1 METSRCGSCRK
12 RLTCSGDELAF
23 GCTGYEPDGAERR
36 ARAVGKRQARNWF
49 GSLLAYEMA
58 SAILAVGLV
67 IAAGYVLD
75 ALGLLGLP

>member
-1 METSRCGSCRK
+1 
-12 RLTCSGDELAF
+12 
-23 GCTGYEPDGAERR
+23 
-36 ARAVGKRQARNWF
+36 VGKRQARNWF